1 MRTQNIVL
9 TLAAMVTGIFV
20 LAVGMVLLWPLFNS
34 SPFQVRDHEVMVF
47 NNDNGPFEEFEAIAP
62 NRQGAD
68 ERHVAP
74 AELPN
79 LRGAAVPA
87 KDYALSGPHT
97 HSNLS
102 IFLIHGAD
110 TLKETKILTLQE
122 ALENNVATVHE
133 TGQGRLFIDNRGNA
147 PLFIQSGDI
156 VKGGTQDRVLPY
168 DMLLS
173 ANTKRAPITA
183 LCVEQGRS
191 FPRGNELSSSFQTAT
206 EQLPGRDLRLAAY
219 RENQSEVWS
228 NVRALQT
235 NLARNAG
242 GSVQA
247 AQSQTS
253 LQMSLEHQR
262 VQDAVQDCLVNLAP
276 TPAGKKDVIGYAVVV
291 NGKIQSADV
300 YASNSLFQKLW
311 PKLIRA
317 SAVGALAERQ
327 PGAVINPPST
337 ETVRAFLTDAERGEA
352 FQVQGNTRSTV
363 IRQQTAQHLL
373 FDTCDPAKQNI
384 VLHRTFLAR

>member
-9 TLAAMVTGIFV
+9 TAAAAVTGLF
-20 LAVGMVLLWPLFNS
+20 LLTVGVVLLLPLLDFSVVQPGEENVV
-34 SPFQVRDHEVMVF
+34 FLNGGAQQV
-47 NNDNGPFEEFEAIAP
+47 EAP
-62 NRQGAD
+62 MLEPQGGQ
-68 ERHVAP
+68 ERPVAA

-79 LRGAAVPA
+79 VRGAAVPA
-87 KDYALSGPHT
+87 KEYVLSGPHT
-97 HSNLS
+97 HGNLS

-110 TLKETKILTLQE
+110 TLKDTKILTLQE
-122 ALENNVATVHE
+122 ALENNLATVHE
-133 TGQGRLFIDNRGNA
+133 TGAGRLFIDNRGNA

-173 ANTKRAPITA
+173 AHTSRAPIDA

-191 FPRGNELSSSFQTAT
+191 SPRGNEVSTSFQSAT
-206 EQLPGRDLRLAAY
+206 EQLPGRDLKLAAY
-219 RENQSEVWS
+219 RQSQQEVWN
-228 NVRALQT
+228 NVRGLQA

-253 LQMSLEHQR
+253 LQLSLEHQR
-262 VQDAVQDCLVNLAP
+262 VQDAVQDCLINLAP
-276 TPAGKKDVIGYAVVV
+276 TVAGKKDVVGYAVVV

-300 YASNSLFQKLW
+300 YASNALFQKLW

-317 SAVGALAERQ
+317 TAVGALAERQ
-327 PGAVINPPST
+327 PGVFTAPSSEAVQ
-337 ETVRAFLTDAERGEA
+337 AFLANAELGQA
-352 FQVQGNTRSTV
+352 FQMQATSRTTV
-363 IRQQTAQHLL
+363 IRQQTGQQLL
-373 FDTCDPAKQNI
+373 FDTCDPAQQNL
-384 VLHRTFLAR
+384 VVHRTYLAR